1 MKRKTAPEYSILS
14 FKHYQKQLIFFNFN
28 LFSSSSPPGAS
39 SASRYNELYNWVS
52 GKASPGFPQPDD
64 SGPLDVDMRLTKLD
78 VVDVDS
84 ANNLVTLIARRR
96 VLWADRNLAFDEAT
110 YNVSCVY
117 AAATNIWTPDSTFYN
132 SASQEHVLNREVIVF
147 AGGELLEIERVQ
159 VSINCDLSGVNTYTG
174 ATCHLQ
180 LGSYGLGNELFH
192 LREPKDNWTFHLE
205 SAFNGASPY
214 ELLSGDV
221 SKSVEPY
228 ASGDPEQFYY
238 DALTFTFS
246 FRRK

>member
-1 MKRKTAPEYSILS
+1 MARFLLLCIALTFA
-14 FKHYQKQLIFFNFN
+14 
-28 LFSSSSPPGAS
+28 GAS
-39 SASRYNELYNWVS
+39 SESRYAELYNWIS
-52 GKASPGFPQPDD
+52 GKVSPAFPQPND

-84 ANNLVTLIARRR
+84 ANKLVTVIARRR
-96 VLWADRNLAFDEAT
+96 VLWADRSLAFNEAEF
-110 YNVSCVY
+110 NVSCVY

-132 SASQEHVLNREVIVF
+132 SASQEQVLNREVIVF
-147 AGGELLEIERVQ
+147 AGGELLEIVRVQ
-159 VSINCDLSGVNTYTG
+159 ASVNCDLSGVNTYTG

-180 LGSYGLGNELFH
+180 LGSYGLGNELVR

-221 SKSVEPY
+221 SRSVEPY
-228 ASGDPEQFYY
+228 ASGDPEQHYY
-238 DALTFTFS
+238 DALTFTFT
-246 FRRK
+246 FRRKWGGQ